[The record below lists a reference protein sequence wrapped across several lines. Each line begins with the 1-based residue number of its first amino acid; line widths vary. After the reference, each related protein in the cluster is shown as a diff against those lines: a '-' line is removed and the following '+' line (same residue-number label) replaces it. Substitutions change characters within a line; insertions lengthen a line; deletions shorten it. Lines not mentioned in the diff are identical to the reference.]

1 MRNVGSIDNAINLG
15 ILNKIDC
22 GQNSEQNI
30 KKLIAKRVDLVINS
44 TDVGLATLKKIDADN
59 VVRLIMPEIDTIG
72 SYIAFTKVRDYT
84 ELSDKFDY
92 VFNGMIIDGTIERI
106 KEKYGSNIELG
117 Y

>member
-1 MRNVGSIDNAINLG
+1 
-15 ILNKIDC
+15 
-22 GQNSEQNI
+22 
-30 KKLIAKRVDLVINS
+30 
-44 TDVGLATLKKIDADN
+44 
-59 VVRLIMPEIDTIG
+59 MPEIDTIG

-84 ELSDKFDY
+84 DLSDKFDY